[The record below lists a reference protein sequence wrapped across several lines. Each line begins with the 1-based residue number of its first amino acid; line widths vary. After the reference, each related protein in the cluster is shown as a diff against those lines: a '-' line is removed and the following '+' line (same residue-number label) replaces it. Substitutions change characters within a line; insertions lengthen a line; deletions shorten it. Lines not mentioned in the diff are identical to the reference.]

1 MPTSSTTNAVSTPRG
16 KGLDGGGGQVSEA
29 VLEHMLANAGTIR
42 GSGREVTTLG
52 SVEMS
57 AKGNRLNRRGLET
70 RQRIIEVAISA
81 LAAPDW
87 DVVSANSIAKKAGM
101 TWGTVQHQF
110 GDVDNLWAAVLT
122 QIMSEQVDAGIFTRL
137 PARLDK
143 RVKAIVEGFW
153 RGFALP
159 QARAVD
165 RLRSMLPSDR
175 TELGETYPATAA
187 ALHAWDQ
194 AWNAAFDEALGEL
207 AVNRTKLMRVRSF
220 LPSALR
226 GLRREAGMS
235 SFTDAEAA
243 RRGIVDA
250 IVSYLAD

>member
-1 MPTSSTTNAVSTPRG
+1 
-16 KGLDGGGGQVSEA
+16 VSEA

-122 QIMSEQVDAGIFTRL
+122 QIMSEQVSAGIFTRL
-137 PARLDK
+137 PTRLDK

-175 TELGETYPATAA
+175 YELGETYPATAA
-187 ALHAWDQ
+187 ALLAWDQ

-250 IVSYLAD
+250 IVSYLDD

>member
-1 MPTSSTTNAVSTPRG
+1 M
-16 KGLDGGGGQVSEA
+16 SEA
-29 VLEHMLANAGTIR
+29 VLEHMLANAGTTT
-42 GSGREVTTLG
+42 GSGTEVTTLG
-52 SVEMS
+52 AVAMS

-87 DVVSANSIAKKAGM
+87 DAVSANSIARKAGM

-175 TELGETYPATAA
+175 YELGETYPATAA
-187 ALHAWDQ
+187 ALLAWDQ

-250 IVSYLAD
+250 IVSYLDD

>member
-1 MPTSSTTNAVSTPRG
+1 VSKVAAEG
-16 KGLDGGGGQVSEA
+16 
-29 VLEHMLANAGTIR
+29 MLANVGTTTMP
-42 GSGREVTTLG
+42 GSGSDVTTLS

-87 DVVSANSIAKKAGM
+87 DLVSANSIAKKAGM

-110 GDVDNLWAAVLT
+110 GGVDNLWAAVLT
-122 QIMSEQVDAGIFTRL
+122 QIMTEQVNAGIFTRL

-175 TELGETYPATAA
+175 SELRETYPATAA
-187 ALHAWDQ
+187 ALLAWDQ

-207 AVNRTKLMRVRSF
+207 AVNPTKLMRVRSF

-226 GLRREAGMS
+226 GLRREVGMS

>member
-1 MPTSSTTNAVSTPRG
+1 
-16 KGLDGGGGQVSEA
+16 VSEA
-29 VLEHMLANAGTIR
+29 VVEDMLGDTGTTMM
-42 GSGREVTTLG
+42 SGPGRDVTTLG
-52 SVEMS
+52 HVEMS

-81 LAAPDW
+81 LAAPEW

-122 QIMSEQVDAGIFTRL
+122 QIMFEQADAGIFTRL

-165 RLRSMLPSDR
+165 KLRSMLPSDR
-175 TELGETYPATAA
+175 SELGETYPATAA
-187 ALHAWDQ
+187 ALFAWDQ
-194 AWNAAFDEALGEL
+194 AWSAAFDEALGEL

-226 GLRREAGMS
+226 GLRREVGMS